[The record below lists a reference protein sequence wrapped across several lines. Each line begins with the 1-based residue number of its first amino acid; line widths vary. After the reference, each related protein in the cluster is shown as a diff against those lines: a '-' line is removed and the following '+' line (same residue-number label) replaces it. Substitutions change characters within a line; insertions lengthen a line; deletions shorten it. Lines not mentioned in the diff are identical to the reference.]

1 MGITNGDITGKRTE
15 LYSQIN
21 KRTKPYLK
29 NKMEVKGRQKYEYK
43 LQYLLHGRQIW
54 KSVTRPEYMNKL
66 TRLQTSTFFK
76 ACTWKLSSEVK
87 NNFRNM
93 LTSSICRAWRQTDE
107 TREHVLEERWHV
119 SPRLGEGTVKL
130 QAKWPR
136 SNSTEV
142 GETNKKFNLEW
153 KNNQIKC
160 LQMM

>member
-1 MGITNGDITGKRTE
+1 MDSTVQPNHVRMGITNGDITGKRTE

-76 ACTWKLSSEVK
+76 ACT
-87 NNFRNM
+87 
-93 LTSSICRAWRQTDE
+93 
-107 TREHVLEERWHV
+107 
-119 SPRLGEGTVKL
+119 
-130 QAKWPR
+130 
-136 SNSTEV
+136 
-142 GETNKKFNLEW
+142 
-153 KNNQIKC
+153 
-160 LQMM
+160 